1 MLHQGWIWIVAGLV
15 LGIAE
20 TLLPGFILL
29 GFGIGA
35 IVTGLLVWGGVL
47 AIASPPVLILVFA
60 LASLAAWFA
69 LKRIFGLPGQK
80 AKIWDRD
87 INDN

>member
-1 MLHQGWIWIVAGLV
+1 MLHQGWVWVVAGLV

-20 TLLPGFILL
+20 TILPGFILL

-35 IVTGLLVWGGVL
+35 VVTGLLIWGGVM
-47 AIASPPVLILVFA
+47 AFASLPVMFLVFA
-60 LASLAAWFA
+60 LASLVAWVV
-69 LKRIFGLPGQK
+69 LKRVFGLPGQRT
-80 AKIWDRD
+80 KIWHRD